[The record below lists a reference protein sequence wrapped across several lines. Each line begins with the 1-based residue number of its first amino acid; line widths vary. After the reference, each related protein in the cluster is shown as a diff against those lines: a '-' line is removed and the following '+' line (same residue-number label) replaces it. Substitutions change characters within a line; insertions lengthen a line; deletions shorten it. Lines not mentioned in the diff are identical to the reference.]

1 MSARGK
7 VSFLLGMIRGWSWIV
22 LSLKIHVGVNNKC
35 WRGCGEKGTL
45 LHCRWE
51 CKLAQSLWRT
61 VWRFLKNLGLKRPYD
76 TTTPVLGMCPEEI
89 MIEKDTCIP
98 MFIAALFRL
107 TGARTRESYLEKP
120 AREGG
125 VRGGA

>member
-1 MSARGK
+1 M
-7 VSFLLGMIRGWSWIV
+7 
-22 LSLKIHVGVNNKC
+22 
-35 WRGCGEKGTL
+35 
-45 LHCRWE
+45 
-51 CKLAQSLWRT
+51 AQSLWRT